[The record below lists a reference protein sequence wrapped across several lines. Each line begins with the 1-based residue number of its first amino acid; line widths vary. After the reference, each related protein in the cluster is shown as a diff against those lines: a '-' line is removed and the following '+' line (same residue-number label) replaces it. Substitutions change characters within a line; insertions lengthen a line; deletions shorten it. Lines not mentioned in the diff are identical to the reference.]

1 MHDLEPRYWVERSFM
16 DLDFAITNDV
26 FCHPQKFI
34 RVMSLIC
41 CFLSILYQLLRVAY
55 CQFPFTQLIVNE

>member
-1 MHDLEPRYWVERSFM
+1 MHDLEPRNRVERSIM
-16 DLDFAITNDV
+16 DLDFAIMNDV
-26 FCHPQKFI
+26 ICHPQKFY

-41 CFLSILYQLLRVAY
+41 CFLSIIDQLLTVAY